1 MAGGLGME
9 RELAA
14 CHQCVCCGGVIDGL
28 ADDGAI
34 GFEPRIGLFT
44 DECAFVCNECTTSL
58 IAAAARRRQEPV
70 RRKS

>member
-1 MAGGLGME
+1 ME
-9 RELAA
+9 RELASR
-14 CHQCVCCGGVIDGL
+14 HQCVCCGGVIEGL

-34 GFEPRIGLFT
+34 GFDVRIGLFT
-44 DECAFVCNECTTSL
+44 DECAFVCNECTASL